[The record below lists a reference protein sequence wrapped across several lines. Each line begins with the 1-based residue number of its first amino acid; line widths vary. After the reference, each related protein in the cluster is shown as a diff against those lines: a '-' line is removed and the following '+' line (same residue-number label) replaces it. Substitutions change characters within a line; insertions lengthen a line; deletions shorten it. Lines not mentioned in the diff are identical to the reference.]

1 MSNIINEMIETAI
14 KPIENKHLCYLNN
27 VLIGSFNTWHG
38 ANDYLVIKVNELIQN
53 KNKNQQDNIKRNKV
67 KQRDVYY
74 PRNQDDEATKA
85 ILEYH
90 RSLKD

>member
-1 MSNIINEMIETAI
+1 MISTSIKAIN
-14 KPIENKHLCYLNN
+14 NKHLCYLND

-38 ANDYLVIKVNELIQN
+38 ANNYLVIKVNQYIQN
-53 KNKNQQDNIKRNKV
+53 RIKEEQNNIKRNNV

-85 ILEYH
+85 ILDHYK
-90 RSLKD
+90 SLKD

>member
-1 MSNIINEMIETAI
+1 MINTTIKAI
-14 KPIENKHLCYLNN
+14 NNKHLCYLND

-38 ANDYLVIKVNELIQN
+38 ANNYLSIKVNQYIQN
-53 KNKNQQDNIKRNKV
+53 RIKEEQNNIKRNKV
-67 KQRDVYY
+67 KQPDIYH

-90 RSLKD
+90 KSLKD